1 MIIRK
6 FCKQFFIIIVIVIN
20 CVCGELS
27 SHLLGQTIHVAYTA
41 NLNCNLESCNCGDN
55 DLGGMIQLANTI
67 DALRDSLPD
76 LLLIDSGDFLKTY
89 PLEDANR
96 LMIEMMYTIKF
107 DAIGLG
113 EQEYVDGEDFLMKE
127 IKKYPLS
134 LISTNIRGK
143 EKESNYFQSSRI
155 LPVNTLNVGIISI
168 IRPECFDFIRKPEI
182 EILSEDNEI
191 QKFLALYQDKLDLI
205 ILLLHGSY
213 REGLKVAEKYP
224 EISIIICGHTQ
235 EKYEKKLEHQIV
247 LQSGVDGEFLGFL
260 KIVRDNMKIDF
271 QNRFIPVDDTYGKNS
286 TFQEKVDEYFQ
297 KFENNAN

>member
-6 FCKQFFIIIVIVIN
+6 FGKQHLVVVVIVVN
-20 CVCGELS
+20 CIYGALS
-27 SHLLGQTIHVAYTA
+27 SHLLGQAIHIAYTA

-55 DLGGMIQLANTI
+55 DLGGMVQLANTI
-67 DALRDSLPD
+67 NALRDSFPD
-76 LLLIDSGDFLKTY
+76 LLLIDSGDFQKTY

-96 LMIEMMYTIKF
+96 LMIEMIYTLKY

-127 IKKYPLS
+127 VEKYPLS
-134 LISTNIRGK
+134 LISTNIRCK
-143 EKESNYFQSSRI
+143 EKESNYFQFHKI
-155 LPVNTLNVGIISI
+155 LTVDTLKIGIMSF
-168 IRPECFDFIRKPEI
+168 IRPECFDFITKPEI

-191 QKFLALYQDKLDLI
+191 KKFLALYQDRLDLT

-235 EKYEKKLEHQIV
+235 EKYEKKLENQIV

-260 KIVRDNMKIDF
+260 KIVRDNRKIDF
-271 QNRFIPVDDTYGKNS
+271 QNKFISVDDTYGKNA

-297 KFENNAN
+297 KFENNTD

>member
-1 MIIRK
+1 MIRK
-6 FCKQFFIIIVIVIN
+6 FGKQYLFVIVIVIN
-20 CVCGELS
+20 CIYGALS
-27 SHLLGQTIHVAYTA
+27 FHLLGQTIHIAYTA
-41 NLNCNLESCNCGDN
+41 NLNCNLEACNCGDN
-55 DLGGMIQLANTI
+55 DLGGMVQLANII
-67 DALRDSLPD
+67 DALRDSFPD

-96 LMIEMMYTIKF
+96 LMIEMIYTIKY

-127 IKKYPLS
+127 IEKYPLS
-134 LISTNIRGK
+134 LISTNIRCNV
-143 EKESNYFQSSRI
+143 KESNYFQSYKI
-155 LPVNTLNVGIISI
+155 LPVDTLSIGIVSI
-168 IRPECFDFIRKPEI
+168 IRPECFDFIRRPEI
-182 EILSEDNEI
+182 EILPEENEI
-191 QKFLALYQDKLDLI
+191 EKFLALHQDRLDLI

-235 EKYEKKLEHQIV
+235 EKYEKKLENQIV

-271 QNRFIPVDDTYGKNS
+271 QNKFIPVNDTHGKNA

-297 KFENNAN
+297 RFENDAN